1 MRYVLAMAILVTG
14 LSFSDAAWAV
24 RDKDMALGAAIS
36 MEQAIKTA
44 VESVPGG
51 KAYAAEMDKEDG
63 RGTYKI
69 ELVDPARKT
78 YKVKIDAT
86 TGQLIEKKK

>member
-1 MRYVLAMAILVTG
+1 MRYVLAIAILVTG

-24 RDKDMALGAAIS
+24 KDKDMALGAVIS
-36 MEQAIKTA
+36 MEQAIRTA

-51 KAYAAEMDKEDG
+51 KAFEAEIDKEDG
-63 RGTYKI
+63 RATYKV

-78 YKVKIDAT
+78 YRVRIDAQ
-86 TGQLIEKKK
+86 TGQLLEKK